1 MTLAEYVVSQP
12 FEPDEEVPDLDRD
25 PGWRWCRREVASLM
39 RTGFSDR
46 ANRISHI
53 HRERAWLV
61 IERLLHDPNPSP
73 EHEQRYGGDN
83 MDPFT
88 LSINT
93 NRGTAMHAVIEY
105 GLWVRREL
113 EAAGEDV
120 SVGLASMP
128 EVREALDAHLDPH
141 VDPSFAVHAVYGRWL
156 PWLLLL
162 DEVWVRDRRPALL
175 PSEPLETY
183 RDVVWA
189 TYISWC
195 SPYDSAF
202 RTLRSDYERRCEGCP
217 ERAV

>member
-1 MTLAEYVVSQP
+1 
-12 FEPDEEVPDLDRD
+12 
-25 PGWRWCRREVASLM
+25 
-39 RTGFSDR
+39 
-46 ANRISHI
+46 
-53 HRERAWLV
+53 
-61 IERLLHDPNPSP
+61 
-73 EHEQRYGGDN
+73 
-83 MDPFT
+83 
-88 LSINT
+88 
-93 NRGTAMHAVIEY
+93 MHAVIEY

-113 EAAGEDV
+113 EAAGEVV

-162 DEVWVRDRRPALL
+162 DEVWVRDRHPALL

-202 RTLRSDYERRCEGCP
+202 RTLRSDYERAVKAVPSGVAAGTFHRESVDVKLGQHLVIFFWRGLAEISLLDEFFRRADDELASDVMEFVGRVLHNTTGDLSDGSRIRLQQFWERRLVAGAKDP
-217 ERAV
+217 EAHKAELEPSE